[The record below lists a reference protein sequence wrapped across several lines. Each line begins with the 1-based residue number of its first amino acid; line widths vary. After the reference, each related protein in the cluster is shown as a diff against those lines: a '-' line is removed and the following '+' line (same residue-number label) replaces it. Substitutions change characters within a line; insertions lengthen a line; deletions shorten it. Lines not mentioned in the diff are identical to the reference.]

1 MQYTVLIHKAEE
13 GGYWV
18 EVPAI
23 SGCFSQGETVE
34 EALKNV
40 KEAIELHLEVLKE
53 EGKEIPT
60 EEDVVG
66 TVKIAV

>member
-18 EVPAI
+18 EVPALGACY
-23 SGCFSQGETVE
+23 SHGKTED
-34 EALKNV
+34 EALANV
-40 KEAIELHLEVLKE
+40 KDAIKTHIEGLKA
-53 EGKEIPT
+53 EGRDIPT

-66 TVKIAV
+66 TIKVAV

>member
-18 EVPAI
+18 EVPALDA
-23 SGCFSQGETVE
+23 CYSQGKTVE

-40 KEAIELHLEVLKE
+40 KDAIKTHI
-53 EGKEIPT
+53 EGLRSEGRDIPT
-60 EEDVVG
+60 EEDVIG
-66 TVKIAV
+66 TVKVAV